1 MLSVEPT
8 AYGEIPDITC
18 GVLFAGIPVGLI
30 ELLLVAGEEEPV
42 ALVAVTWHVIA
53 NPKSGL
59 CIA

>member
-30 ELLLVAGEEEPV
+30 ALLDRGEEEPV

-59 CIA
+59 CVI